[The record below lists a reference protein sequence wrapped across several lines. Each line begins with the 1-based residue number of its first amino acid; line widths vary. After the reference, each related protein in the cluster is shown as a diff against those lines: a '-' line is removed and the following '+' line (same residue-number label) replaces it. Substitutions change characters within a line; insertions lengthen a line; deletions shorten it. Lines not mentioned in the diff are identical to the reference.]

1 MEQLILTVILTSVP
15 LIFAASGELI
25 AERSGVLNLGV
36 EGMMLMGAVSAF
48 AVAMGTGSPVLGMFA
63 GAFAGAITAGIF
75 AFFALGLATN
85 QVATGLALTIFGTGL
100 SGLIGAP
107 LVGHAID
114 GLPQIHIPLL
124 ADIPFLGM
132 LLFQHDIMVYL
143 AVIMVGLC
151 AWVLNATRV
160 GLIIRAVGDNHDSA
174 HALGYSVLGVRLL
187 AVMFGGMMAG
197 LGGAYL
203 PLVLTP
209 HWAEGMTAG
218 RGWIALALVVFASW
232 RPLRVLGG
240 ALVFGGITIMQ
251 LAGQARGWTIP
262 SQFLSM
268 LPYLA
273 TIIVLVL
280 ISRNREFALANSPAC
295 LGRIFHAGK

>member
-48 AVAMGTGSPVLGMFA
+48 AVAMGTGSPLLGMFA

-232 RPLRVLGG
+232 RPWRVLGG

>member
-48 AVAMGTGSPVLGMFA
+48 AVAMGTGSPLLGMFA

-151 AWVLNATRV
+151 AWVLNATRI

-232 RPLRVLGG
+232 RPWRVLGG